1 MEQKD
6 NFEKF
11 LDRYFEGVF
20 FKFRYLAL
28 IAVVFSLLG
37 SVALFLIGGY
47 EITHSILDFIKT
59 HAAKDLE
66 LGLINGIDIFLFALI
81 MMIFSMGVYDLFVSK
96 LEPSHIEGARPAWII
111 FKNIDEL
118 KGSLAKV
125 VVIIL
130 LITFFEL
137 VITMAPGFK
146 NSYELLVIPIGIVL
160 IAWGIK
166 LLH

>member
-1 MEQKD
+1 MNQKG

-11 LDRYFEGVF
+11 LDRYFEGIL
-20 FKFRYLAL
+20 FKCRYLAL
-28 IAVVFSLLG
+28 IAVIFSLLG

-47 EITHSILDFIKT
+47 EVVHSMLDFVKT
-59 HAAKDLE
+59 HAAKDFE
-66 LGLINGIDIFLFALI
+66 IGLINALDIFLFALI
-81 MMIFSMGVYDLFVSK
+81 MMIFSMGVYDLFISK
-96 LEPSHIEGARPAWII
+96 LEPAHMEGARPEWII

-118 KGSLAKV
+118 KSSLAKV

-130 LITFFEL
+130 VITFFEL

-146 NSYELLVIPIGIVL
+146 NSYELLVIPAGIVL
-160 IAWGIK
+160 IAWGMK